1 MVKLVRSKRSKGF
14 TLIELL
20 VVAAILG
27 VLIAIAVP
35 NLLGARSSANEAS
48 AKKVMSTIR
57 DAETTFYEQ
66 DSDNNNV
73 RDYTN
78 RMDVLSSD
86 ANRLVDKSIEKATA
100 GPDKATGTRPTSS
113 TCTPKANYCFTVD
126 PQDTGAF
133 PQEFGWEGAPATAKH
148 GKHAMAVYTDGSIRC
163 SAAGDNFDITVVDS
177 ASDGCR

>member
-48 AKKVMSTIR
+48 AKKVMTTIR
-57 DAETTFYEQ
+57 DAETTYYEQ
-66 DSDNNNV
+66 DIDDNGV

-78 RMDVLSSD
+78 IMDKLANAVPPLLDSSIQEATKG
-86 ANRLVDKSIEKATA
+86 ANAANAVTA
-100 GPDKATGTRPTSS
+100 LAIADCK
-113 TCTPKANYCFTVD
+113 PKANYCFGVD
-126 PQDTGAF
+126 PQGAATL
-133 PQEFGWEGAPATAKH
+133 PQEFGWRGAPVTDRH
-148 GKHAMAVYTDGSIRC
+148 GKHSVAVYTDGVVRC
-163 SAAGDNFDITVVDS
+163 EDVTGDFDLSVVPTS
-177 ASDGCR
+177 GGCN